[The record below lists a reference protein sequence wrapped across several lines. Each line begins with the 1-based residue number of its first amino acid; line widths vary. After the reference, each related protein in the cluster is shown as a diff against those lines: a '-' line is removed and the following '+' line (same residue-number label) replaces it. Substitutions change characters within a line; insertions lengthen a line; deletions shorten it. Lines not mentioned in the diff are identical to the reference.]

1 MVPLMYTLKTKRGAL
16 GVVWATPNRCDFQH
30 TAKMRFQ
37 RRRPLSVDDRTE
49 RRRRQPSQVD
59 PKATCASF
67 YIYADRT
74 DRSHVLIGSSD

>member
-1 MVPLMYTLKTKRGAL
+1 MYTLKTKRGAL

-49 RRRRQPSQVD
+49 RRRRQSSQVD
-59 PKATCASF
+59 PNPTF
-67 YIYADRT
+67 GQWRDQLQTRN
-74 DRSHVLIGSSD
+74 